1 MTEDEL
7 LESAAPEEPV
17 EQTPVEVISVDDLID
32 RLTAVSDTMED
43 AAATE
48 SPEPE
53 EPEEPAPPVEVAGME
68 AVTTQLTELQETLTD
83 HPMLTTP
90 FDDYTVTEGLLLILV
105 LLVFLAACAKIL
117 RGGFSW
123 LW

>member
-53 EPEEPAPPVEVAGME
+53 EPAPPVEVAGME
-68 AVTTQLTELQETLTD
+68 AVTTQLTELQETLSD

-105 LLVFLAACAKIL
+105 LLVFLAACGRIL